1 MDSLTK
7 EILAEKENVEEA
19 LNNLKEALARTNKSV
34 IELSAIA
41 AFLHNVYNGIENILK
56 QTLKVKGIKIPKT
69 ETWHKD
75 LLNTS
80 ASNGIISGKIADE
93 LYEYLTFRHFFI
105 HGYGFMLDEK
115 QLEGLASDIPNIW
128 SRFLSEIENSLN

>member
-1 MDSLTK
+1 MGSLTQ
-7 EILAEKENVEEA
+7 EIVAEKENVEET
-19 LNNLKEALARTNKSV
+19 LNNLKDALARTNKSV

-56 QTLKVKGIKIPKT
+56 QTLKIKGIKIQKT
-69 ETWHKD
+69 ETWRKD

-80 ASNGIISGKIADE
+80 AANGIISGKIADE

-105 HGYGFMLDEK
+105 H
-115 QLEGLASDIPNIW
+115 A
-128 SRFLSEIENSLN
+128 